1 MLGLTACVSHQE
13 LVNFNE
19 GAAFPASPELITNI
33 PELRIQKKDILA
45 ISVQTTLGLNPED
58 VAPFNLQGGNIPGNS
73 LNYQVDGNG
82 NIEFPMV
89 GQVHLEG
96 LTLYEAKDTLTEL
109 LTRDFK
115 APVVNIRFTSFKFTI
130 LGEVSGP
137 GTYTLPDDRVS
148 ILDALAF
155 GDMTSY
161 ADRYNIMIVREQ
173 NGQREYGNIN
183 IHDRQ
188 LFQSPYFY
196 LRPNDFIY
204 VHPLK
209 EKVGTVSDQFTK
221 VLPWIGLG
229 TTLLNLIIILT
240 RT

>member
-1 MLGLTACVSHQE
+1 MLPSRL
-13 LVNFNE
+13 
-19 GAAFPASPELITNI
+19 PELITNI

-96 LTLYEAKDTLTEL
+96 LTLYEAKDTLTQL

-115 APVVNIRFTSFKFTI
+115 APVVNIRFTSLNLRYWAKYQ
-130 LGEVSGP
+130 P

-148 ILDALAF
+148 ILDA
-155 GDMTSY
+155 
-161 ADRYNIMIVREQ
+161 
-173 NGQREYGNIN
+173 
-183 IHDRQ
+183 
-188 LFQSPYFY
+188 
-196 LRPNDFIY
+196 
-204 VHPLK
+204 
-209 EKVGTVSDQFTK
+209 
-221 VLPWIGLG
+221 
-229 TTLLNLIIILT
+229 
-240 RT
+240 